1 MDDEFAGSEIEEP
14 TVPAPVVAPTASA
27 DETATPEP
35 VARQLP
41 RKGIIRSAVAVVLV
55 FAIGGL
61 GFVVGHFV
69 DTPPRAAVA
78 APRFNFPRFSGGGFS
93 DPGNVPNYT
102 ITPTFNGQS
111 LSPAQVRA
119 NAAAAKV
126 ASKVDAGLVDITSS
140 FSSQGATAEGTGM
153 VLTASGLVLTNNH
166 VIEDASSITAR
177 DVATGAT
184 YRATVV
190 GYDVSQDVALLQLT
204 NASGLTT
211 VKTGNSDKVVTG
223 QSIVGI
229 GNAGGVGGTPSYATG
244 TVTALN
250 KAITAGDQSNPAGAE
265 KLTGLIEVQANIV
278 PGDSGGPLVTTK
290 GRVIG
295 MDTAGSGSGGT
306 GFEEFG
312 QSTTNGGF
320 AIPINEALATVK
332 SIEHGNASSTIHVG
346 ASAFLGV
353 EFASASTAQG
363 GTGTSTTGVK
373 LIQAIA
379 GDPAAK
385 AGLVAGDTIT
395 SIDGTTVTS
404 GTVLQ
409 QLLLTKRA
417 GDTVKVGYT
426 TTNGTTATASVTL
439 TSGPP
444 Q

>member
-1 MDDEFAGSEIEEP
+1 MDDEFEGSEIEEP
-14 TVPAPVVAPTASA
+14 TIPAPDVAPAPA
-27 DETATPEP
+27 LEDAATPEP

-41 RKGIIRSAVAVVLV
+41 HKSVARLAVAVVLV

-69 DTPPRAAVA
+69 DKPPQAAVA

-93 DPGNVPNYT
+93 GPGNVPNFT
-102 ITPTFNGQS
+102 ITPTAGGQS
-111 LSPAQVRA
+111 LSPAQVQA

-126 ASKVDAGLVDITSS
+126 ATKVDAGLVDITSS
-140 FSSQGATAEGTGM
+140 FTSQGSTAEGTGM
-153 VLTASGLVLTNNH
+153 VLTSNGLVLTNNH

-184 YRATVV
+184 YGATVV
-190 GYDVSQDVALLQLT
+190 GYDVSRDVALLQLT

-211 VKTGNSDKVVTG
+211 VKTGNSDKVVAG
-223 QSIVGI
+223 ESIVGI
-229 GNAGGVGGTPSYATG
+229 GNAGGVGGTPSYAAG
-244 TVTALN
+244 MVTALD
-250 KAITAGDQSNPAGAE
+250 KAITAGDESNPAGAE
-265 KLTGLIEVQANIV
+265 KLTGLIEVQADIV

-320 AIPINEALATVK
+320 AIPINEALAIVK
-332 SIEHGNASSTIHVG
+332 SIENGNASSTIHVG
-346 ASAFLGV
+346 TSAFLGV
-353 EFASASTAQG
+353 EFASASTARG
-363 GTGTSTTGVK
+363 GTGTTTTGVK
-373 LIQAIA
+373 LVQAIA

-395 SIDGTTVTS
+395 SIDGTSVTN

-417 GDTVKVGYT
+417 GETVKVGYT